1 MSKKAEQPKQ
11 VTVNQ
16 DAINAA
22 IAEGKA
28 LIEQGKTKV
37 QAAMAIY
44 RLLETQPQQTVV
56 DAFIAGTGLTSKGA
70 LTYWY
75 NCRRKLQKEKRGQ
88 AK

>member
-1 MSKKAEQPKQ
+1 MPKKAEQPKQ

-37 QAAMAIY
+37 EAAMAIY
-44 RLLETQPQQTVV
+44 RHLKDQPQQTVV
-56 DAFIAGTGLTSKGA
+56 DAFIAGAGLTSKGA

-75 NCRRKLQKEKRGQ
+75 NCRRKIQKENDQ